1 MSSIQRTPVRK
12 KAILIAKHL
21 KKEHP
26 DYNYLRQ
33 LFRYLRE
40 ELEVEVIRGSKRLP
54 YVPTEEEIHK
64 YYEAVWK
71 SRNMIHVIIIK
82 TLLYTG
88 ARVSELVN
96 IKINEI
102 DLDRCQIRITQGK
115 GKKDR
120 IVPFPQGFKEVLAT
134 YISNIKKDGSK
145 YLFESSHK
153 KPYTDR
159 GVRKILAQYT
169 EAAGMEHS
177 ISPHKL
183 RHFLFT
189 WLKKQ
194 GIDDALIQPYSGH
207 ENRQS
212 LEIYSKLSIGDAQEE
227 YDSVIKK
234 FPI

>member
-1 MSSIQRTPVRK
+1 MNDIQRTPVRQ
-12 KAILIAKHL
+12 KAAQLAKHL

-26 DYNYLRQ
+26 NYDYLRQ
-33 LFRYLRE
+33 LFRHLRK
-40 ELEVEVIRGSKRLP
+40 ELGVDVIRGSKKLP
-54 YVPTEEEIHK
+54 YVPTEEEIRK

-71 SRNMIHVIIIK
+71 SRNMMHVILIK

-102 DLDRCQIRITQGK
+102 DFDRCQIRITQGK

-120 IVPFPQGFKEVLAT
+120 IVPFPHGFQEVLAT
-134 YISNIKKDGSK
+134 YVGAIKKTGCK
-145 YLFESSHK
+145 YLFESSQK

-159 GVRKILAQYT
+159 GIRRILAQYT
-169 EAAGMEHS
+169 QTAGMEHS

-212 LEIYSKLSIGDAQEE
+212 LEIYSKLSIYDAQEE
-227 YDSVIKK
+227 YDNVIKK
-234 FPI
+234 FPV